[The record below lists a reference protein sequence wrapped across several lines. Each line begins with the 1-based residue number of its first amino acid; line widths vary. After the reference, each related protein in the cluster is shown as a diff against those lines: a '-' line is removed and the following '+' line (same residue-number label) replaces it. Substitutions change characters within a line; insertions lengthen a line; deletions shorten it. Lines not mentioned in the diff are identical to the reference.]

1 MNKNISKLKKRGLV
15 MDKEEIFAKT
25 AIFALISMILFTASS
40 VSTRVAE
47 DFIVRREFIVSEMK
61 LRYAQNMFFDFQVF
75 VCTQTT
81 IERGFYDIPDD
92 AGERHLR
99 TRYWWARDVADP
111 ISPRFDPFYD
121 QIVFVHSEEEAV
133 CFPENF
139 IVAWPSQNGTHNVL
153 ARFNETASRTERELL
168 TATGRLRR
176 PVIVFEDFGLS
187 YPITVYDLVENWSSV
202 NRVWNTLYHEE
213 RRRINSSGT
222 RTSLMF
228 HTEGE
233 HDVSLFCNE

>member
-1 MNKNISKLKKRGLV
+1 

-40 VSTRVAE
+40 VSTRIAE

-61 LRYAQNMFFDFQVF
+61 LWYASSMAFDFQIF

-92 AGERHLR
+92 AGERHRR
-99 TRYWWARDVADP
+99 TSFWRAHEATNP
-111 ISPRFDPFYD
+111 LSPHFSLFHD
-121 QIVFVHSEEEAV
+121 QVVFVHSEEAAA

-139 IVAWPSQNGTHNVL
+139 IVAWPSQNRTYNVL
-153 ARFNETASRTERELL
+153 ARFNEFASRTAEEL
-168 TATGRLRR
+168 TDFSGWLRR

-187 YPITVYDLVENWSSV
+187 YPITVYDLVENWSGV
-202 NRVWNTLYHEE
+202 NRVWNALYSTE
-213 RRRINSSGT
+213 RSLINSFGT
-222 RTSLMF
+222 RTNLMF